1 MASLKISIITPSF
14 SHNVLARAYLL
25 ASVLQRKY
33 AVDIVGLRWTDTT
46 WGPLRDMDN
55 VTYKSIGVT
64 KIPYWQLIKLMDE
77 IDADVIYA
85 SKPLISSF
93 GIGILKK
100 IITRKPLVLDIDD
113 WECGFISENYFKLS
127 RMRRYKELVYSA
139 INFKDGSDFSR
150 LASEKMISF
159 ADDITVSNQF
169 LQKLYGGVIVPH
181 CRDTNTINPE
191 KFDKNLLREKYGIG
205 QENKVVMFLGSPTVY
220 KGVEILIDAMALLP
234 DTNLMLCI
242 VGLDE
247 SYEYCRFLKQY
258 AINKL
263 NSRFK
268 MFGLVPFNNV
278 PELLAITDIVVIPQ
292 KKCLATVGQ
301 LPAKVF
307 DAMAMAKPII
317 ATDVSDL
324 PEILDGCGIIIE
336 PNNSEQL
343 ADRIKYIFDHWE
355 ESVQMGTKARQK
367 CIEKYNYDAME
378 KILIDIFS
386 KYE

>member
-1 MASLKISIITPSF
+1 MKISIITPSF
-14 SHNVLARAYLL
+14 SHNVLGRAYLL

-33 AVDIVGLRWTDTT
+33 DVDIVGLSWGDTT
-46 WGPLRDMDN
+46 WEPLRDVDN
-55 VTYKSIGVT
+55 MKYKSIRVT
-64 KIPYWQLIKLMDE
+64 KFPGPYWQLIKLINE
-77 IDADVIYA
+77 INADVIYA

-100 IITRKPLVLDIDD
+100 IITGKPLILDIDD
-113 WECGFISENYFKLS
+113 WECGFISEDYFKLS
-127 RMRRYKELVYSA
+127 RMRKYKKLLYSA
-139 INFKDGSDFSR
+139 IDFKEGSEFSK
-150 LASEKMISF
+150 LAGEKMISF

-169 LQKLYGGVIVPH
+169 LQNYFGGVIVPH
-181 CRDTNTINPE
+181 CRDANILNPE

-205 QENKVVMFLGSPTVY
+205 QENKVVMFLGTPTVH
-220 KGVEILIDAMALLP
+220 KGVEILIDAMTLLP
-234 DTNLMLCI
+234 DTNFMLCI

-247 SYEYCRFLKQY
+247 SNEYCKGLKQY
-258 AINKL
+258 AIDKL

-268 MFGLVPFNNV
+268 MFGLIPFNKV
-278 PELLAITDIVVIPQ
+278 PELLTIADIVVIPQ
-292 KKCLATVGQ
+292 KKGLATFGQ

-336 PNNSEQL
+336 PNNSDQI
-343 ADRIKYIFDHWE
+343 ADRIKYIFDHVE
-355 ESVQMGTKARQK
+355 ESAQMGTNARQK
-367 CIEKYNYDAME
+367 CIEKYSYDAME